1 MMPTINPLSSS
12 PLGNNTKT
20 CPMMPIA
27 YPLRWLKPDELS
39 GSARH
44 FARFCQNNFDQY
56 AQHKNFNQKHF
67 NAAIK
72 LVLERLEDPSIKQMT
87 K

>member
-1 MMPTINPLSSS
+1 M
-12 PLGNNTKT
+12 KT
-20 CPMMPIA
+20 CPMLPMA
-27 YPLRWLKPDELS
+27 YSLRWLKPDELS

-44 FARFCQNNFDQY
+44 FAYFCQNNFDHY
-56 AQHKNFNQKHF
+56 SQHKNFNQKHF

-72 LVLERLEDPSIKQMT
+72 LVLEQLESPAFKPAN